1 MITDSQSDDR
11 LTLTVQ
17 EAGRMLGISR
27 ATAYQLANEGKLPA
41 IRLGR
46 RLLISKAGLERMVN
60 QAGDKTQQADTRK
73 IITPLD

>member
-11 LTLTVQ
+11 LTLTVE
-17 EAGRMLGISR
+17 EAGKMLGISR
-27 ATAYQLANEGKLPA
+27 ATAYQLANQGKLPV

-60 QAGDKTQQADTRK
+60 EAGAKSQ
-73 IITPLD
+73 

>member
-11 LTLTVQ
+11 LTLTVEQ
-17 EAGRMLGISR
+17 AGKMLGISR
-27 ATAYQLANEGKLPA
+27 ATAYQLANQGKLPA

-60 QAGDKTQQADTRK
+60 KAGDKSQ
-73 IITPLD
+73 LSNEGS

>member
-1 MITDSQSDDR
+1 MMTDSQSDNK
-11 LTLTVQ
+11 LTLTVE

-27 ATAYQLANEGKLPA
+27 ATAYQLANQGKLPA

-60 QAGDKTQQADTRK
+60 EARTKTQTG
-73 IITPLD
+73 

>member
-1 MITDSQSDDR
+1 MITDSQSGDK

-27 ATAYQLANEGKLPA
+27 ATAYQLANQGKLPV

-60 QAGDKTQQADTRK
+60 EAGAKSQ
-73 IITPLD
+73 

>member
-1 MITDSQSDDR
+1 MITDSQSSDK

-27 ATAYQLANEGKLPA
+27 ATAYQLANQGKLPV

-60 QAGDKTQQADTRK
+60 EAGAKSQ
-73 IITPLD
+73 

>member
-11 LTLTVQ
+11 LTLTVEQ
-17 EAGRMLGISR
+17 AGKMLGISR
-27 ATAYQLANEGKLPA
+27 ATAYQLANQGKLPA

-60 QAGDKTQQADTRK
+60 EARTKTQTG
-73 IITPLD
+73 

>member
-11 LTLTVQ
+11 LTLTVEQ
-17 EAGRMLGISR
+17 AGKMLGISR
-27 ATAYQLANEGKLPA
+27 ATAYQLANQGKLPA

-60 QAGDKTQQADTRK
+60 EAKTKTDTG
-73 IITPLD
+73 